1 MESYNIYELG
11 KIYKRERKMVKS
23 ISKKIINSIA
33 TDEKYSKDELEQM
46 EYALV
51 TILFESIKLAS
62 VIIIFSLFGYIKE
75 VIIIEGIMCL
85 VKPSIGGYH
94 EETQTK
100 CFIATVLLTT
110 GILILSLQCKLSFLS
125 NCILLFLSIFC
136 IWNQAPVINAKMPIT
151 RPELIKKNRIRGLI
165 ILIILGLLAIVL
177 YNYSSYYSIITW
189 TILFLAIQMFN
200 KRES

>member
-1 MESYNIYELG
+1 
-11 KIYKRERKMVKS
+11 MVKS